1 MKTLKQYIN
10 ESLRGEELFLSTLKD
25 NKFTKEQLVGML
37 MNMDMNTIKS
47 VSDKLKQEYDDSYFA
62 YEPNKDDFLKTS
74 NKESICNKISD
85 FILKTICQ

>member
-37 MNMDMNTIKS
+37 MNMDMKTIKS
-47 VSDKLKQEYDDSYFA
+47 VSDKLKKEYDDSYFA
-62 YEPNKDDFLKTS
+62 YEPNKDDFLKTL

-85 FILKTICQ
+85 FILKTICK

>member
-37 MNMDMNTIKS
+37 MNMDMKTIKS

-62 YEPNKDDFLKTS
+62 YESNKDDFLKTS

-85 FILKTICQ
+85 FILKTICK